1 MGNVITLFKRSFSY
15 IFKDPVNLVFT
26 LIPVTIGIAIYSY
39 GFYHLYDF
47 VMGWLKG
54 YLEGLATSNSIW
66 LDIIYWLVKIILT
79 ILCFFLVNWTFVL
92 IVSAIASPFND
103 LISERIEK
111 KMKRT
116 QLDSLG
122 KNFSKLLSRMF
133 FTIFNEFKKIMF
145 IGILTLLALVFG
157 YIPILTPFAFALTFL
172 LVSIQFVDY
181 TWSRHNLPFRSCVAD
196 VTKSIWHYLTAG
208 ALYFFFINIPLL
220 NLFIPAL
227 ATAHYTQFY
236 NKDLNSQ

>member
-1 MGNVITLFKRSFSY
+1 MTNVISLFKRSFGY

-26 LIPVTIGIAIYSY
+26 LIPVTLGIVIYSY

-54 YLEGLATSNSIW
+54 YLEGMASSDSWWMGPVLFLIK
-66 LDIIYWLVKIILT
+66 VILT

-111 KMKRT
+111 KIKGIK
-116 QLDSLG
+116 LDGIGS
-122 KNFSKLLSRMF
+122 NFSKLFSRMF
-133 FTIFNEFKKIMF
+133 FTIFNELKKILF
-145 IGILTLLALVFG
+145 IGLLTLLALIFG
-157 YIPILTPFAFALTFL
+157 YVPILTPFAFALTFL

-181 TWSRHNLPFRSCVAD
+181 TWARHNLPFRSCVSD
-196 VTKSIWHYLTAG
+196 VTKNIWHYLTAG
-208 ALYFFFINIPLL
+208 ALYFFFINIPLI

-236 NKDLNSQ
+236 NKN